1 MISFVN
7 SFLSYIMLMIVI
19 VIVAGCG
26 FVLGFFLRKKK
37 NQTLATEMQENTEE

>member
-7 SFLSYIMLMIVI
+7 SFLSYIMLMLVI

-26 FVLGFFLRKKK
+26 FVLGYFLQKKK
-37 NQTLATEMQENTEE
+37 NQRIATEMQENTEE